1 MDKKKIIL
9 LFTLSVLCFTCI
21 LFEAYRKGYIKTD
34 IDVQNDVKGNEDND
48 AKKALSD
55 NLAQD
60 TNNDTNED
68 TDSDNDNGSNEDDSN
83 NGDGDKG
90 INKEDSNK
98 NDDDKK
104 DKNNERPKPEDSEDV
119 RVLIMTNG
127 FSGYYHD
134 SVCVTCGQDF
144 IVESDG
150 KSKTYKAGKKITYK
164 MNKETKKK
172 KYTIRSTGKARIKL
186 LSVKRQ
192 GISPLY
198 RGSIE
203 VKWDKKGFLI
213 TNELPLE
220 YYLYAVVPSEMST
233 GNKMEALKAQ
243 AVCARSYAYNQ
254 LRSDRYKEYKA
265 DLDDSVSCQV
275 YNNIPEDER
284 SRKAVNATC
293 GEIMVNGKN
302 IVLAY
307 YYSTS
312 WGVTAEGQDV
322 WDTEKRISYL
332 KSAVQTVGEEDNK
345 EIDLSDDN
353 KFREF
358 IDNKEHDTYDS
369 DSEWYRWSVTLNVQK
384 LSERIDS
391 ALYSCYLADKS
402 AVLAQDEDGSYSSK
416 PLKSV
421 GKIKKLRI
429 ENRTK
434 SGLVTELVVVGDKNV
449 VKVCTQYN
457 IRKVLAPVYEKIY
470 RSGADIISSY
480 SMLPSAAFY
489 IDDIKNS
496 KGAAFKIK
504 GGGFG
509 HGAGMS
515 QSGACT
521 MAKKGFEYDEILKHY
536 FNGVKVK
543 LASFLKK

>member
-9 LFTLSVLCFTCI
+9 LFTLSVLCLACI
-21 LFEAYRKGYIKTD
+21 LSEAYHKGYIKTV
-34 IDVQNDVKGNEDND
+34 IDAQTDVKDNADKPAKEVLSDNSNQDANEDAASEKNDNKEDND
-48 AKKALSD
+48 NQDTDKKE
-55 NLAQD
+55 
-60 TNNDTNED
+60 TNND
-68 TDSDNDNGSNEDDSN
+68 
-83 NGDGDKG
+83 K
-90 INKEDSNK
+90 
-98 NDDDKK
+98 DDKSQQK
-104 DKNNERPKPEDSEDV
+104 EVSEDV

-127 FSGYYHD
+127 FAGYYHD

-144 IVESDG
+144 IVESG
-150 KSKTYKAGKKITYK
+150 GESKTYKAGKKVTYK
-164 MNKETKKK
+164 MNKASKKK

-198 RGSIE
+198 RGNIE

-220 YYLYAVVPSEMST
+220 QYLYAVVPSEMST
-233 GNKMEALKAQ
+233 SNKMEALKAQ
-243 AVCARSYAYNQ
+243 AVCARSYTYNQ
-254 LRSDRYKEYKA
+254 LRAGRYKAYNA
-265 DLDDSVSCQV
+265 DLDDSVACQV

-284 SRKAVNATC
+284 SRKAVDSTC
-293 GEIMVNGKN
+293 GKVMVNGKS
-302 IVLAY
+302 IALAY

-322 WDTEKRISYL
+322 WNTEKRISYL
-332 KSAVQTVGEEDNK
+332 RSSVQTVDRDDNT
-345 EIDLSDDN
+345 EIDLSDEN

-358 IDNKEHDTYDS
+358 IDNKEYDTYDS
-369 DSEWYRWSVTLNVQK
+369 DSEWYRWRVTFNAKK

-391 ALYSCYLADKS
+391 ALYSCYLSDKS
-402 AVLAQDEDGSYSSK
+402 MVLAQNSDGSYSSK
-416 PLKSV
+416 PLKSI
-421 GKIKKLRI
+421 GTIKKLRI
-429 ENRTK
+429 EKRTE
-434 SGLVTELVVVGDKNV
+434 SGLVTELVIVGDKNV

-470 RSGADIISSY
+470 RSGADIVSSY

-489 IDDIKNS
+489 IDDVKNS
-496 KGAAFKIK
+496 KGVSFKIY

-521 MAKKGFEYDEILKHY
+521 MAEKGFKYDEILTHY

-543 LASFLKK
+543 SASSLT